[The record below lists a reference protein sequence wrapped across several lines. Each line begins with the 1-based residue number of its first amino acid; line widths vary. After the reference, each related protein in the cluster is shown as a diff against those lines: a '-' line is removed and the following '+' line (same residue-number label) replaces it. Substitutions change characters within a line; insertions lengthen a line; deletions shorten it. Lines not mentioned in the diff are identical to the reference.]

1 MGQIELSSVSVCFQA
16 SQRVRGKVTKII
28 MGWILLLLLLVDVF
42 VVDEVDGRACGGQ
55 IRVE

>member
-1 MGQIELSSVSVCFQA
+1 
-16 SQRVRGKVTKII
+16 
-28 MGWILLLLLLVDVF
+28 MGWILLLLLLLVDVF